1 MPTTPTTTR
10 LPDELLEELR
20 VRASA
25 SGRTQ
30 TGIIVIALRRELDR
44 LARIDA
50 RIAEIEAD
58 RSQS

>member
-20 VRASA
+20 ERASA

-30 TGIIVIALRRELDR
+30 TSIIIIALRHELDR
-44 LARIDA
+44 LAMIDA
-50 RIAEIEAD
+50 RVAEIEAD
-58 RSQS
+58 GRQP